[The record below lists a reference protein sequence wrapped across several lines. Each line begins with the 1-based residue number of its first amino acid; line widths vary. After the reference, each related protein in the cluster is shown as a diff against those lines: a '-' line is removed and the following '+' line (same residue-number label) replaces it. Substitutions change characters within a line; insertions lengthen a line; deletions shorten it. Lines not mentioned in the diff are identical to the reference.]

1 MSASF
6 VTGRGHYDTVIR
18 AVREAKTSVWIA
30 TANLKELM
38 VEDNRWSSQR
48 RRAGRPGYRSVI
60 GVFGELSIAGVELR
74 ILHASP
80 PSRPFREELRR
91 HSGMALEMRL
101 CPRNHMK
108 AVIVDGSFL
117 YLGSANWTGAGLGA
131 KGTGR
136 RNFEIGIVTDDAL
149 LLDEVQEMFDR
160 IWRGAE
166 CGACKLRVEC
176 PGPLDLPARLGR
188 QSSGT
193 GMPMARK
200 TPISTSRMRPS
211 DSRGPKRSVPTSPFG
226 SVTICSHLSIEG
238 TEIPPSPGRK
248 NT

>member
-1 MSASF
+1 VDFVRPARPVSVRF

-38 VEDNRWSSQR
+38 VEDTRWTSR
-48 RRAGRPGYRSVI
+48 RRRVGSAAYRSVI
-60 GVFGELSIAGVELR
+60 GVFSELSTAGVELR
-74 ILHASP
+74 ILHASA
-80 PSRPFREELRR
+80 PSRPFRDELRR
-91 HSGMALEMRL
+91 HPAMGLEMRL
-101 CPRNHMK
+101 CPRVHLK

-149 LLDEVQEMFDR
+149 LLDEVQEVFDR

-166 CGACKLRVEC
+166 CGACKLRPEC
-176 PGPLDLPARLGR
+176 PRPLDLPRRLSVARTLVV
-188 QSSGT
+188 
-193 GMPMARK
+193 ARPLTTALPPK
-200 TPISTSRMRPS
+200 VAAGSRVSR
-211 DSRGPKRSVPTSPFG
+211 RGP
-226 SVTICSHLSIEG
+226 
-238 TEIPPSPGRK
+238 PP
-248 NT
+248 